1 MCKEAKGKK
10 GQDCHIMDVIYL
22 TQASRD
28 SRSILENVYDVSKSR
43 HGIEEA
49 FLPCKAPLL
58 FRAASAPSV
67 VLVSW

>member
-10 GQDCHIMDVIYL
+10 GPRPSHHGRNLSYPGG
-22 TQASRD
+22 QASRD

-58 FRAASAPSV
+58 FRAAP
-67 VLVSW
+67 VLY